1 MARSIRSNVLEA
13 RSNRLKLAIAKKPEW
28 VRIGDGLSLG
38 YRRNRTA
45 GTWVVRRA
53 DGKGG
58 YETKAIGTADDYEDA
73 NGRDVLDY
81 WQATESAR
89 RYARGDDGAP
99 AAPILTVGDA
109 LDRYGDDLA
118 TRGADKANVTRI
130 RKHLSV
136 TLAKRPIKQLMADE
150 LRRWRDGLAKK
161 IAPASVNRTCRG
173 LKAAL
178 NLAAD
183 HDKSL
188 DRHAWTVGL
197 ALIPNA
203 EQAEN
208 VILPPAAVAAIVAA
222 ARRQSPEFGNLVELA
237 AVTGAR
243 FSQLAR
249 AQVQDLI
256 GGGDKARL
264 NVPVSQ
270 KGRGVKDVRSR
281 PVPIG
286 ASLAAR
292 LRLATADRAVT
303 DLLLLRPDRK
313 PWQHSDETPRF
324 ARAAADAGHP
334 GVTMYA
340 LRHTSIVRQI
350 LAGVPLR
357 LVAVAHDTSVVMIE
371 RNYSR
376 YIDQL
381 GADAALRAVMPNF
394 EPGDAVVVPLHGAR
408 A

>member
-1 MARSIRSNVLEA
+1 MARSIRSNALEA
-13 RSNRLKLAIAKKPEW
+13 RTNRLKLPVARKPVW

-38 YRRNRTA
+38 YRRNQTA
-45 GTWVVRRA
+45 GTWVARCA
-53 DGKGG
+53 DGRGG
-58 YETKAIGTADDYEDA
+58 YSTKAIGTADDYENA
-73 NGRDVLDY
+73 NGKDVLDY
-81 WQATESAR
+81 WQASDAAR
-89 RYARGDDGAP
+89 RIGRGDDEEST
-99 AAPILTVGDA
+99 PILSVADA
-109 LDRYGDDLA
+109 LSRYADDLA
-118 TRGADKANVTRI
+118 TRGGDKLNVSRI
-130 RKHLSV
+130 AKHLPAA
-136 TLAKRPIKQLMADE
+136 LGKRPIALLTADE

-173 LKAAL
+173 LKAAF
-178 NLAAD
+178 NAAAD
-183 HDKSL
+183 QDKSL

-208 VILPPAAVAAIVAA
+208 IILPPAAVAAIVAA
-222 ARRQSPEFGNLVELA
+222 ARRQSPEFGNVVELA
-237 AVTGAR
+237 AMTGAR
-243 FSQLAR
+243 YSQLAR

-256 GGGDKARL
+256 GEGDKARL
-264 NVPVSQ
+264 NVPVSH

-281 PVPIG
+281 PVPISAG
-286 ASLAAR
+286 LAAR
-292 LRLATADRAVT
+292 LRVAAGDRPVT
-303 DLLLLRPDRK
+303 EPLLLRPDGK
-313 PWQHSDETPRF
+313 PWQHSDETSRF
-324 ARAAADAGHP
+324 AAVAADAGHP

-381 GADAALRAVMPNF
+381 GADAALRAVLPDF
-394 EPGDAVVVPLHGAR
+394 EPATADNVVALR
-408 A
+408 